1 MNNKNIS
8 YKKPRKAADN
18 NENNKNVIHTE
29 DHRSNST
36 SKIDY
41 NDPFYTPPGEGPAP
55 RITSN

>member
-1 MNNKNIS
+1 LNNKNIS